1 MQKLFKSKI
10 LKLISISI
18 LVITLIISSA
28 IAYTICH
35 SWPQESGKIIL
46 PGLQAQVEVQ
56 RDQLG
61 IPHIYAQNTHDL
73 FMVQGYIHAQDR
85 FWQMDFWRHIGSG
98 RLAEMFGQSQLN
110 TDKFLRTLGWARV
123 AQTEIQQM
131 DTETK
136 NILQA
141 YAHGINTYLA
151 NHQDSRLS
159 LEYTVL
165 KLLNPNYKPEPC

>member
-1 MQKLFKSKI
+1 
-10 LKLISISI
+10 
-18 LVITLIISSA
+18 
-28 IAYTICH
+28 
-35 SWPQESGKIIL
+35 
-46 PGLQAQVEVQ
+46 
-56 RDQLG
+56 
-61 IPHIYAQNTHDL
+61 
-73 FMVQGYIHAQDR
+73 
-85 FWQMDFWRHIGSG
+85 MDFWRHIGSG

>member
-1 MQKLFKSKI
+1 
-10 LKLISISI
+10 
-18 LVITLIISSA
+18 
-28 IAYTICH
+28 
-35 SWPQESGKIIL
+35 
-46 PGLQAQVEVQ
+46 
-56 RDQLG
+56 
-61 IPHIYAQNTHDL
+61 
-73 FMVQGYIHAQDR
+73 
-85 FWQMDFWRHIGSG
+85 
-98 RLAEMFGQSQLN
+98 
-110 TDKFLRTLGWARV
+110 
-123 AQTEIQQM
+123 M